1 MLKQEARRDLP
12 SLHQEGVLV
21 DASRADCRERGD
33 RGHRDVTN
41 EREALEEVPVERL
54 RVGVANA
61 PEVDEDEVD
70 PEAAR
75 AGGAQDL
82 TDGGVDLL
90 EEEDLVWTG
99 RGSHTPKF
107 MKSIPL
113 KVEMVLGREAH
124 DRGDRRLQAEGQ
136 RGQARH
142 LSGRD
147 GLNRRN
153 RERYL

>member
-12 SLHQEGVLV
+12 SLHPEGVLV
-21 DASRADCRERGD
+21 DASRADRRERGD
-33 RGHRDVTN
+33 RGHRDVTD
-41 EREALEEVPVERL
+41 ERETLEEVPVERL

-61 PEVDEDEVD
+61 SEVDEDEVD

-99 RGSHTPKF
+99 RGSHTPEF

-113 KVEMVLGREAH
+113 KVEMVPGREAH
-124 DRGDRRLQAEGQ
+124 DLGD
-136 RGQARH
+136 
-142 LSGRD
+142 
-147 GLNRRN
+147 
-153 RERYL
+153 